1 MSFFMALTTALLWL
15 RFLFMLELVPKV
27 GTLIKIS
34 IKLLGDI
41 LTFAFLF
48 LMTLLAF
55 SSAGMISFVELQE
68 YRTVLRSIKLLF
80 FSIFGY
86 WD

>member
-1 MSFFMALTTALLWL
+1 MQSYENLYKEFIQGGQIGEMSFFMALTTALLWL

-34 IKLLGDI
+34 IKLLEDI

-55 SSAGMISFVELQE
+55 SSAGMISFVEL
-68 YRTVLRSIKLLF
+68 
-80 FSIFGY
+80 
-86 WD
+86 